1 MPIST
6 LTKKGQV
13 TIPKEI
19 RDILG
24 VKGNDRVMFFKKDG
38 DIIVKRVKGD
48 IFDLRGTLRPLKK
61 SENLENIRKIIRK
74 SIAKKI
80 IKDPSIDIDNE

>member
-24 VKGNDRVMFFKKDG
+24 VKGNDGVMFFKKDG

-48 IFDLRGTLRPLKK
+48 IFDLRGTLRHLKK

-80 IKDPSIDIDNE
+80 IKDPSMDIDNE

>member
-24 VKGNDRVMFFKKDG
+24 IKGNDGVMFFKKDG

-48 IFDLRGTLRPLKK
+48 IFDLRGTLGHLKK
-61 SENLENIRKIIRK
+61 PENLENIRKIIRK

-80 IKDPSIDIDNE
+80 IKDTSIDIDDE